1 MSEGFN
7 STNKVKV
14 ELQKEE
20 IDKLI
25 KKYKGVKKYM
35 RSPLYAIKVMDK
47 NERFVSELIEEV
59 KNNPL

>member
-20 IDKLI
+20 IEKLI
-25 KKYKGVKKYM
+25 KKYKGIKKYM
-35 RSPLYAIKVMDK
+35 RSPLYTIKVMDK